1 MGLTGAVARVR
12 VGRGFVVRALGVVR
26 AGAVRNGSAVVIC
39 CCEERKAMVLRP
51 RDGGG
56 VLLTRGP
63 VPTSSLRGARVF
75 ESAPVVAPEFGRW
88 AVVRVSRAAEVSNGK
103 N

>member
-88 AVVRVSRAAEVSNGK
+88 TVVRVSRAAEVSNGK